1 MNKSPI
7 TIAIQTAIYT
17 AIAGSALTFAPAT
30 FAADAESEVAKPVAQ
45 TAPAAETKKAD
56 ADEKITVTGS
66 RLRRDSF
73 TVATPLAT
81 MNHESIQDT
90 GLGSLSEILIDELPQ
105 ISVGSSNSNSQSTI
119 TSTGLSTIDLRNLD
133 SSRTLTLIDGRR
145 VVSNSHNSGA
155 VSLSTIPTGMVKRVD
170 VITGGAS
177 AAYGSDAVA
186 GVVNIITQTDKEGF
200 GFKARGGESTEGGAK
215 EFSLSLD
222 YGSYFADDRG
232 YLFFSTNYDKQY
244 GLTYNDRK
252 RAQQQE
258 SHGYDSDRMCNT
270 MNTEAFPD
278 DGECMRDIS
287 QADWRGL
294 SDSIPGGVFNEPSRT
309 TVGGQWIDSA
319 GMIHQ
324 DWNQMKYGIDTDQFV
339 MLKVP
344 DEGITTALKVDFD
357 LTDDITF
364 YSQVQYSV
372 NKSLNTKAPESE
384 DESDI
389 VVTFDP
395 VTGVFGNVD
404 MGRISGNNPYVP
416 AAIAAE
422 SGSTIK
428 WDRNFAEVGNIYTDN
443 TRETLRTWAGLQGT
457 AFDGDWDW
465 DVSVGYG
472 KFTQEQIRGN
482 EIDVI
487 KAGYALDAEFATDGT
502 TIQCADDDARAAGCV
517 PMNLFG
523 EGSITADAADYIR
536 VNPTIDTTVEQ
547 ITIGGYMA
555 GDLFEMPAG
564 AVSTAF
570 GFEFREDSQKVETG
584 GGATEG
590 GISFNYVPEYEGDV
604 RVSEVYGEA
613 AVPLLR
619 DIAGAKS
626 LTLEVSARVADYS
639 WASTGL
645 VQSYRTGLT
654 WEPAS
659 GYLLRTNWARA
670 QRAPSINDLLSPM
683 AGDYDS
689 LSDIC
694 DETTA
699 TSTDPG
705 HDNCRKEPLI
715 AAAID
720 ADGIFEESDNNYS
733 PSAGNE
739 NLKEETADTITFGLS
754 LTEDAIFMPE
764 GFSLAVD
771 YYDIAIEDAISTY
784 SNEDIMSF
792 CYDSSLAWDVKGG
805 SNAFCNE
812 LKRDEDGALIEVI
825 QRKFNVDE
833 IRTSGID
840 LTAEYVHDF
849 NTFGR
854 IKFKTDWTH
863 ILDWEKTVD
872 TPEGPSTTDFSGY
885 YDNDI
890 YDTTGTA
897 SLTWYKD
904 EWRVRWSTKFKA
916 GTTVN
921 QSDEE
926 SWLEDMADNDELCA
940 TDDADCV
947 TNPEALAFN
956 ELGSYI
962 KHDVSVSYTMDLPK
976 YGEIRFFGGL
986 NNIFDN
992 QGDYSLSGRGH
1003 YYSGYGSSVGRFYY
1017 AGAEIKF

>member
-1 MNKSPI
+1 MKKTLI
-7 TIAIQTAIYT
+7 TTAIQTALFT
-17 AIAGSALTFAPAT
+17 SAIALAPQAFSAQ
-30 FAADAESEVAKPVAQ
+30 ESDVEKTAVKNNQVVEQ
-45 TAPAAETKKAD
+45 TTPE
-56 ADEKITVTGS
+56 ADEKIVVTGS

-81 MNHESIQDT
+81 MNQEAIADT

-105 ISVGSSNSNSQSTI
+105 IAEGSSNSNSQSNI
-119 TSTGLSTIDLRNLD
+119 TATGLSTIDLRNLGT
-133 SSRTLTLIDGRR
+133 SRTLTLIDGRR
-145 VVSNSHNSGA
+145 VVSNSHTNSA
-155 VSLSTIPTGMVKRVD
+155 VSLSTIPSGMVQRVE

-177 AAYGSDAVA
+177 AAYGSDAIA
-186 GVVNIITQTDKEGF
+186 GVVNIITQQDKEGF
-200 GFKARGGESTEGGAK
+200 GFRARGGESIEGGAK

-222 YGSYFADDRG
+222 YGTSFADDRG

-258 SHGYDSDRMCNT
+258 SHSYDNDRMCNT
-270 MNTEAFPD
+270 MRTEAFPD
-278 DGECMRDIS
+278 DGECMRDIT

-319 GMIHQ
+319 GNINT

-344 DEGITTALKVDFD
+344 DEGLSTALKVDFD
-357 LTDDITF
+357 LTDDIMF
-364 YSQVQYSV
+364 YGQLQYSV

-384 DESDI
+384 DESDL
-389 VVTFDP
+389 VVTYDP
-395 VTGVFGNVD
+395 ATGVFDNTD
-404 MGRISGNNPYVP
+404 MGRISRDNPYVP
-416 AAIAAE
+416 QEIADL
-422 SGSTIK
+422 SRSTIK

-443 TRETLRTWAGLQGT
+443 TRTTIRSWAGLQGT
-457 AFDGDWDW
+457 MFDSEWDW
-465 DVSVGYG
+465 DISVGYG

-482 EIDVI
+482 EIDVF
-487 KAGYALDAEFATDGT
+487 KASYALDAEYAADGT
-502 TIQCADDDARAAGCV
+502 TIQCADADARASGCV

-523 EGSITADAADYIR
+523 EGSITAEAANYIR

-547 ITIGGYMA
+547 FTVTGYIA

-564 AVSTAF
+564 AVASAF
-570 GFEFREDSQKVETG
+570 GFEFRKDSQKVETG

-590 GISFNYVPEYEGDV
+590 GISFNYVPQYEGDV
-604 RVSEVYGEA
+604 EVAEVFGEA
-613 AVPLLR
+613 AFPLLR
-619 DIAGAKS
+619 DVAGAKS
-626 LTLEVSARVADYS
+626 LAVEVSARIADYS
-639 WASTGL
+639 WSGTGL

-654 WEPAS
+654 WEPTA
-659 GYLLRTNWARA
+659 GYLVRANWATA
-670 QRAPSINDLLSPM
+670 QRAPSINDLLSPI

-699 TSTDPG
+699 TSTEPG

-715 AAAID
+715 AAAIA
-720 ADGIFEESDNNYS
+720 ADGIFEERDNNYS

-739 NLKEETADTITFGLS
+739 NLKEETANTITFGFSLS
-754 LTEDAIFMPE
+754 EEAIFMPE
-764 GFSLAVD
+764 GFRLAID

-784 SNEDIMSF
+784 SNADIMSF
-792 CYDSSLAWDVKGG
+792 CYDSSLAWDEKGG

-812 LKRDEDGALIEVI
+812 LKRDEDGALVEVI

-840 LTAEYVHDF
+840 LAAEYAYDF
-849 NTFGR
+849 DTFGR
-854 IKFKTDWTH
+854 IKFKTDWVH
-863 ILDWEKTVD
+863 VLDWEKTVD
-872 TPEGPSTTDFSGY
+872 TPDGAQTTDYADFY
-885 YDNDI
+885 NNDI
-890 YDTTGTA
+890 YGTQGTA

-904 EWRVRWSTKFKA
+904 AWRVRWSTKFKA
-916 GTTVN
+916 AITVD
-921 QSDEE
+921 QDDELD
-926 SWLEDMADNDELCA
+926 WQDDMAANDELCA
-940 TDDADCV
+940 AADADCID
-947 TNPEALAFN
+947 NPEQLAFN

-962 KHDVSVSYTMDLPK
+962 KHDLSVSYTMDLSND
-976 YGEIRFFGGL
+976 GEVRFFGGL

-992 QGDYSLSGRGH
+992 QGDYAPSGRGH
-1003 YYSGYGSSVGRFYY
+1003 YYSGYGSSVGRFAYL
-1017 AGAEIKF
+1017 GAQVNF